1 MIIIVFIL
9 ILNLSNSFVFQKN
22 IFSRKIYI
30 ASHLEHDVEAKT
42 ILSQPEGYG
51 FISTLSRKKKTFHFP
66 HSSLVGFSID
76 DTGNPFFAFSTLSFH
91 TRNLILNNS
100 ASLCVPDYG
109 FKNGADARV
118 SLTGL
123 VDKVYDE
130 SKSLALKNLYK
141 NSHPHADWIFLPDF
155 SIYKMNKILDISFV
169 GGFKRA
175 GPISIEKYY
184 SARPDPLIF
193 KIKDYIEILNDNYLS
208 YLIEKLDNNFD
219 FGKKETII
227 IKNLDCIGINFRTI
241 HVNIIIRFTIW
252 LNSKK

>member
-1 MIIIVFIL
+1 MV
-9 ILNLSNSFVFQKN
+9 NSFVSKTN
-22 IFSRKIYI
+22 IFSRKFYL

-76 DTGNPFFAFSTLSFH
+76 NIGNPFFAFSSLSFH

-123 VDKVYDE
+123 VEKVYDE
-130 SKSLALKNLYK
+130 SKSNDLKNLYK
-141 NSHPHADWIFLPDF
+141 DSHPHADWIFLPDF
-155 SIYKMNKILDISFV
+155 SIYRMNKILDISFV

-175 GPISIEKYY
+175 GPINIEKYY
-184 SARPDPLIF
+184 SACPDPLIF
-193 KIKDYIEILNDNYLS
+193 EIKDYIETLNDKYLS
-208 YLIEKLDNNFD
+208 YLIEKLDFK
-219 FGKKETII
+219 FEKKENIT
-227 IKNLDCIGINFRTI
+227 IKNLDCYGINFRI
-241 HVNIIIRFTIW
+241 NNRIVRLNFKRKIKNFNEIIEKIDKDLF
-252 LNSKK
+252 